1 MQSFKPRALH
11 CAFLVPA
18 VTAAL
23 LLFGCA
29 AHSPQGIQSTRTVDI
44 DESHPRATLILGS
57 TKLIRNVVIVS
68 PKFRKVGQ
76 LTEASVAVQN
86 VTRNDTYDL
95 EYRFEWEDDD
105 GFTVDGLSVWRPFTL
120 TPSLVK
126 KFSAT
131 GPNPTATQIIFTV
144 RFPHVSKMD

>member
-1 MQSFKPRALH
+1 MQSLKSRASC

-18 VTAAL
+18 VIAMV
-23 LLFGCA
+23 LFCGCSA
-29 AHSPQGIQSTRTVDI
+29 RSPQEIQSTRTVDI
-44 DESHPRATLILGS
+44 DDSHPRAKLVLGS
-57 TKLIRNVVIVS
+57 TKLIRKVVIIS
-68 PKFRKVGQ
+68 PKFREVGQ

-86 VTRNDTYDL
+86 VTRHTYDL
-95 EYRFEWEDDD
+95 ECRFEWEDDD

-131 GPNPTATQIIFTV
+131 GPNPSATRIIFTV
-144 RFPHVSKMD
+144 RLPHTSRMD